1 MYEVFISIMSTE
13 GDDLSYETVCN
24 EEELKQL
31 LRTYDVNEI
40 SYRKID

>member
-13 GDDLSYETVCN
+13 GDDLSYKTICD
-24 EEELKQL
+24 EEELKLL